1 MSISP
6 VFNVS
11 YLFPYGGTFEPPVL
25 PSSISAGT
33 SSTPVPRAP
42 SEDILDVLD
51 NEIVTS
57 PVGGFCHFVVCWKNR
72 TPTDD
77 TWLSEEDFRCLDPD
91 LLDDYMCFISSE
103 PSYFQPRGNDG
114 DRQHGYNLRPNP
126 KRKIRD

>member
-1 MSISP
+1 MFHICFLTEALSSLQ
-6 VFNVS
+6 FC
-11 YLFPYGGTFEPPVL
+11 L
-25 PSSISAGT
+25 SISAGT
-33 SSTPVPRAP
+33 SSTPVPRAPSVLLDP

-57 PVGGFCHFVVCWKNR
+57 PAGGFHRFLVCWKNR

-91 LLDDYMCFISSE
+91 LLNDYMCFISSE
-103 PSYFQPRGNDG
+103 PSSFQPGGNDR